1 MTHDA
6 RKLPGLTLLMT
17 IAVGMS
23 CVFPLPQQAQAS
35 NDKPLENPLTAQAK
49 LASTHVEAG
58 GTTDL
63 VIDLELAKHYHA
75 YLDRFKL
82 TIESPDDLKL
92 GDFKLSPVVEFMD
105 TFSKKKKKGI
115 EKKAEMR
122 ALLAIPSGFT
132 HGQHVV
138 RVKLT
143 YQACTA
149 EHCLFPKSILLDL
162 PLNVT
167 ATTVGTNTITK
178 TVATAPLISSPAPGG
193 DFQNALGKG
202 TLSALLFVFVVGF
215 LTSLTPCIYPMI
227 PITLAVLGART
238 KGQSKLKSFSLSFT
252 YVLGIALTYSILGVT
267 AAKTGAL
274 FGSALSN
281 VYVVTAIALLFVTMG
296 LSMYGLFELQ
306 VPAFLRDKVGTAKT
320 GSGYGGAFM
329 TGLIAGVVASPC
341 VGPVLVSVL
350 AYIART
356 QDIFLGFALLFT
368 FAMGMGILFMVLGT
382 SSALISKIPKAGNW
396 MELVKFAFGTIMV
409 GMALYY
415 VQPLY
420 PTWLFNTLIGIAAIL
435 IASAYGA
442 FEPNEKLENAGR
454 VRKGAMLATFAIGLA
469 FAASGLLERAGV
481 PLMNGAFIAQ
491 GGAAGGGTT
500 ASALNTV
507 KLDWKPFSAAA
518 LEEATRTKKPV
529 IIDFFAEWCGA
540 CKELEHLTFP
550 DPRIRSLSEK
560 FVLLKVDATEESP
573 ELDKL
578 KKQYTVMGLPT
589 MIFYDTTG
597 QVRGDL
603 TLTGFE
609 NADAFLKRMASAL
622 GQELSQASTAAA
634 E

>member
-1 MTHDA
+1 
-6 RKLPGLTLLMT
+6 
-17 IAVGMS
+17 
-23 CVFPLPQQAQAS
+23 
-35 NDKPLENPLTAQAK
+35 
-49 LASTHVEAG
+49 
-58 GTTDL
+58 
-63 VIDLELAKHYHA
+63 
-75 YLDRFKL
+75 
-82 TIESPDDLKL
+82 
-92 GDFKLSPVVEFMD
+92 
-105 TFSKKKKKGI
+105 
-115 EKKAEMR
+115 
-122 ALLAIPSGFT
+122 
-132 HGQHVV
+132 
-138 RVKLT
+138 
-143 YQACTA
+143 
-149 EHCLFPKSILLDL
+149 
-162 PLNVT
+162 
-167 ATTVGTNTITK
+167 
-178 TVATAPLISSPAPGG
+178 
-193 DFQNALGKG
+193 
-202 TLSALLFVFVVGF
+202 
-215 LTSLTPCIYPMI
+215 MI
-227 PITLAVLGART
+227 PITLDVLGART

-368 FAMGMGILFMVLGT
+368 FAMGMGVLFMVLGT
-382 SSALISKIPKAGNW
+382 SSAMISKVPKAGNW

-415 VQPLY
+415 IKPLY
-420 PTWLFNTLIGIAAIL
+420 PAWLFNTLVGIAAIL

-442 FEPNEKLENAGR
+442 FEPNEKLESAGR
-454 VRKGAMLATFAIGLA
+454 MRKGAMLATFVIGLV
-469 FAASGLLERAGV
+469 FATSGLLERAGV
-481 PLMNGAFIAQ
+481 PLMSGAFIAQ
-491 GGAAGGGTT
+491 GGGAAGGNSTG
-500 ASALNTV
+500 SALNTV
-507 KLDWKPFSAAA
+507 KLDWKPFSTAA
-518 LEEATRTKKPV
+518 LEEATRAKKPV

-589 MIFYDTTG
+589 MIFYDIAG
-597 QVRGDL
+597 QVRSDL

-609 NADAFLKRMASAL
+609 NADAFLKRMTSAL